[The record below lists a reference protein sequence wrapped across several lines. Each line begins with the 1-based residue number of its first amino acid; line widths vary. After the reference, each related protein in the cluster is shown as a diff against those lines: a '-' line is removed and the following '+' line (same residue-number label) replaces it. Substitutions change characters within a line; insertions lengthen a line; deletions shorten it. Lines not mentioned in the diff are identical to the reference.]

1 MTREDE
7 LIGELQREKHLRQLD
22 NQERSKLK
30 VRGVLIDLMSVTF
43 YLLQVLHFT
52 AC

>member
-30 VRGVLIDLMSVTF
+30 VRGVLVDLMIEDF
-43 YLLQVLHFT
+43 YILCVLYFT

>member
-30 VRGVLIDLMSVTF
+30 VRRESVNAMAIVVI
-43 YLLQVLHFT
+43 Y
-52 AC
+52 